1 MKKVISIFMAL
12 LITMS
17 VGIIGINSINQA
29 YAVDYSCGNNAT
41 WSLDTNSGD
50 LIISGTGRVDTRPW
64 KDYANYIKYVTIEE
78 GITQLCDSCF
88 YDCKELKTVS
98 LPFSLKLVG
107 SSMFYNCSKL
117 ESIDFPNGSN
127 LYYCPSGNPTS
138 YCSYF
143 TRTEGPI
150 YLGSLLCGYSGEMP
164 ENYVLDIKDGT
175 KGVVGYAFSGKTNLS
190 QIIAPDSLYAIGGY
204 AFDNTTW
211 FNNLEN
217 GPVYLGR
224 CFFTY
229 KGSMSLEDMD
239 FIIADGIKGIAS
251 RAFYSN
257 ELLTTLTMPDT
268 VEFIGESAFQMW
280 STLNGGKNNAK
291 LKEIHL
297 SKNVKYIG
305 DVAFGGCTNN
315 CNLIEEVIIPSSVE
329 YIGKETFSYSPV
341 KKIEFESGISL
352 DILSY
357 RTVYMCRELTEFV
370 IPDGVKTLEK
380 QSVNSSLNLKKV
392 TVPASVVSIADGVFS
407 GLDSE
412 NFAIYCYYDSTAYQY
427 AIDNGYN
434 YVIINTAD
442 YTALNS
448 AVKLADNLDRSLFTS
463 TSLFVLDSALSK
475 IDYTLGPD
483 DQDIIDSL
491 VTEINNA
498 LSSLEYLPA
507 DYTKVNEAVD
517 NAKNIDKSLYTYES
531 QLALYKVLSNINY
544 NYNITNQSV
553 VDAYVAEINSAISSL
568 NYVLADYSKVNEAIE
583 KANSV
588 DISLCSEEYQKK
600 LNNFI
605 NRIDYSI
612 TIDRQSEVDSYVS
625 QINSISSNVTY
636 KPADYTIVNDALTE
650 ADDVDRDYYTN
661 LSLTMLDNM
670 IEAVDYTLDI
680 RYQNTVDRFAKD
692 ILNAI
697 KTLEYK
703 EISLKDV
710 PTDIIVSA
718 TSLQINPRA
727 KLTVDV
733 IDPSEYE
740 LANYGL
746 WGSIKNI
753 NYFDINLVLANS
765 KIQPNGTVKVKIGL
779 PGNMN
784 PSKCRIYHVTD
795 DPVDPLIRFTS
806 TLDGNYIVFE
816 TTHFSDFA
824 LIEIDEALEGIE
836 IAEPTRKN
844 YNVGEKIIN
853 DNISVVANFSDGTS
867 VPVNDFVL
875 SFVDMTTPGDKKI
888 TIYYEFKDVIKSAEF
903 NVTVSGNPV
912 VIQNLDTKI
921 SIRSMNKYNG
931 RILPYKSSITLYA
944 DVENSANKPVY
955 WYANGNKIGEGN
967 SFTISKMTTRLYDI
981 FCVTSDNA
989 GNSVESDHEIII
1001 ISTNFIGK
1009 IKAFFQQLFGKLP
1022 VYDQK

>member
-1 MKKVISIFMAL
+1 MSI
-12 LITMS
+12 
-17 VGIIGINSINQA
+17 GIIGLNNVNQV
-29 YAVDYSCGNNAT
+29 YAIDDACGNNAT

-50 LIISGTGRVDTRPW
+50 LIISGTGAVTVKPW
-64 KDYANYIKYVTIEE
+64 LDYAKYIKSVTVEE
-78 GITQLCDSCF
+78 GITMLCDSCF
-88 YDCKELKTVS
+88 YSCTELITAS
-98 LPFSLKLVG
+98 LPSTLRLIG
-107 SSMFYNCSKL
+107 SSEFGNCNKIK
-117 ESIDFPNGSN
+117 SIDFPNGSN

-143 TRTEGPI
+143 TKNEGPI

-164 ENYVLDIKDGT
+164 ENYTLSIKEGT
-175 KGVVGYAFSGKTNLS
+175 KGIVSYAFSNKTNLT
-190 QIIAPDSLYAIGGY
+190 QVNAPDSLYAIGSY
-204 AFDNTTW
+204 AFNNTIW

-217 GPVYLGR
+217 GPVYLGK

-229 KGSMSLEDMD
+229 KGNMSLEDMD
-239 FIIADGIKGIAS
+239 FTLSDGTKGIAGV
-251 RAFYSN
+251 AFYTN

-268 VEFIGESAFQMW
+268 VEFIGESAFKMW
-280 STLNGGKNNAK
+280 STGTNGSNKAK
-291 LKEIHL
+291 LKELNI
-297 SKNVKYIG
+297 SKNLKYIG
-305 DVAFGGCTNN
+305 DSAFGGCTNN
-315 CNLIEEVIIPSSVE
+315 GNVIEEIIIPASVE
-329 YIGKETFSYSPV
+329 FVGKETFFYSPV
-341 KKIEFESGISL
+341 KRIVIEPGFSFDTLPNRFI
-352 DILSY
+352 
-357 RTVYMCRELTEFV
+357 YMCRELTEFV

-380 QSVNSSLNLKKV
+380 QSVNSSRNLKKV
-392 TVPASVVSIADGVFS
+392 TVPASVVNIADGVFS

-412 NFAIYCYYDSTAYQY
+412 NFTIYCYYDSTAYHY
-427 AIDNGYN
+427 AVDNGYN

-463 TSLFVLDSALSK
+463 SSLFVLDSALAK

-483 DQDIIDSL
+483 DQDTIDNL

-507 DYTKVNEAVD
+507 DYTKVNEMVD

-531 QLALYKVLSNINY
+531 QIALYKVLSNINY

-553 VDAYVAEINSAISSL
+553 VDAYVAEINSAIATL

-583 KANSV
+583 NANSI
-588 DISLCSEEYQKK
+588 DKSLCSEEYLKS
-600 LNNFI
+600 LNDFI
-605 NRIDYSI
+605 NSIDYSI
-612 TIDRQSEVDSYVS
+612 TIDRQSEVDAYVS

-636 KPADYTIVNDALTE
+636 KPADYTSVNNAL
-650 ADDVDRDYYTN
+650 AQVDKVDRAYYTN
-661 LSLTMLDNM
+661 VSLAMLDNM
-670 IEAVDYTLDI
+670 IEDVDYTLDI
-680 RYQNTVDRFAKD
+680 RYQSRVEEFAKD

-697 KTLEYK
+697 TGLEYK
-703 EISLKDV
+703 EISLKDEL
-710 PTDIIVSA
+710 TDIIVSA
-718 TSLQINPRA
+718 TSFEINPRA

-779 PGNMN
+779 PSNMN

-836 IAEPTRKN
+836 IAEPTKKN

-888 TIYYEFKDVIKSAEF
+888 TVYYEFKDVIKSAEF
-903 NVTVSGNPV
+903 NVTVSGNSV
-912 VIQNLDTKI
+912 VIQNPNTSI
-921 SIRSMNKYNG
+921 SIRSLSKYNG

-955 WYANGNKIGEGN
+955 WYANCSKIGEGN

-981 FCVTSDNA
+981 YCVTSDNA